1 MTQNQKCPN
10 CRAVGTMSSGTSELR
25 SVVGPR
31 EFVATVPAA
40 RCTAC
45 GEAVIEGSTLR
56 AFEDARAHALATE
69 GASDGAALRWLRK
82 AAALSG
88 AELARLLGVAP
99 ETVSRWEN
107 GVQSPDR
114 ATAAVIA
121 DLALDALDGSTR
133 TRKRLEALAREPLVS
148 VPPTRLEVPSPHA
161 A

>member
-1 MTQNQKCPN
+1 MTQNQKCPS
-10 CRAVGTMSSGTSELR
+10 CKTVGAMAPGTTELR

-31 EFVATVPAA
+31 EFVATVPASLCA
-40 RCTAC
+40 EC
-45 GEAVIEGSTLR
+45 GEAVISGSVFR
-56 AFEDARAHALATE
+56 AFEDARAQALASE

-82 AAALSG
+82 SAGLSG

-99 ETVSRWEN
+99 ETVSRREN

-121 DLALDALDGSTR
+121 DLALDALAGSTR
-133 TRKRLEALAREPLVS
+133 TRTQLEALAREPIAADA
-148 VPPTRLEVPSPHA
+148 PKRLEIPSPHA